1 MTLYLRHLSV
11 CLQTFISTEHP
22 LLKFLFPMA
31 SLKNSLLVFL
41 HPLQL
46 LPLHFRLWLYDL
58 LFQYIFQCSK
68 IPHLCHHF
76 FPSFSLPKRIRRR
89 KAGYN
94 LWILHKLQNTCKDIK
109 NSKMAK
115 FYFNIISLHHGASHT
130 VILDGRV
137 GKLIIILNVI
147 I

>member
-22 LLKFLFPMA
+22 LLKFLFPLA

-68 IPHLCHHF
+68 IPHLYHHF
-76 FPSFSLPKRIRRR
+76 FPSFSLPK
-89 KAGYN
+89 KN
-94 LWILHKLQNTCKDIK
+94 HKKNHFTSHEIIYKSNFTVQNK
-109 NSKMAK
+109 
-115 FYFNIISLHHGASHT
+115 
-130 VILDGRV
+130 
-137 GKLIIILNVI
+137 KLIGKSPFIYKLSMAAFAQGQSWVVMTQNL
-147 I
+147 

>member
-11 CLQTFISTEHP
+11 LLQAFISTEHP

-31 SLKNSLLVFL
+31 FLKNSLLVFL

-58 LFQYIFQCSK
+58 LFQYIFHCSK
-68 IPHLCHHF
+68 IPHLYHHF
-76 FPSFSLPKRIRRR
+76 FPSLCQKRITRR
-89 KAGYN
+89 KASYN
-94 LWILHKLQNTCKDIK
+94 LWILHKLQNACKDIK

-115 FYFNIISLHHGASHT
+115 FYFNMISLHHGASNT
-130 VILDGRV
+130 VTLDGRV